1 MLQWLGGVQTTL
13 VLAAAMLAVALPTAL
28 SPAMH
33 HAPPLGEARHEAV
46 EPAGEQTFQPRPA
59 APASPRL
66 STREEG
72 TPGHLSR
79 CLTTRTRDTATM
91 VSASSGN
98 WCRLTC
104 KRNGT
109 GV

>member
-46 EPAGEQTFQPRPA
+46 EPAGE
-59 APASPRL
+59 
-66 STREEG
+66 
-72 TPGHLSR
+72 
-79 CLTTRTRDTATM
+79 
-91 VSASSGN
+91 
-98 WCRLTC
+98 
-104 KRNGT
+104 
-109 GV
+109 